1 MSLTLLR
8 VEMVSPFSTPV
19 LQYLQAVHDAP
30 RPVGPTVLDAL
41 PGMVRER
48 TLYRWQ
54 RSLGARLT
62 YFPSLSLAGLGLVH
76 AHLFLEGA
84 SDRWVDLPVVLSAC
98 WVNRGL
104 ERPGLY
110 LHCVIPAGEEAGF
123 ENLVRTLSRD
133 GWCAEYTLVLA
144 SDGWQVVGLTGLDRD
159 GRFRGRTR
167 PKEEFREGVFG
178 VAVDQQGLLRSY
190 PFIVPAVFEAPEE
203 RVSLQEVWRRVHE
216 RLGSVVWR
224 YFPRGTRRW
233 PVNGKRY
240 VRHAMEL
247 VVAAGLFRQN
257 IIRYQPL
264 LNDGLEVFVLLN
276 AANVEELVRS
286 FGTVCPIVDVAP
298 AQDGRVLL
306 RLAGDQAL
314 VYEVLR
320 VAREVV
326 RPVGVWVHDTRHED
340 AALRRVRFQYETLF
354 DPVTGTWRFS
364 ADDILA
370 SLRGKA

>member
-1 MSLTLLR
+1 MLSTLLR

-19 LQYLQAVHDAP
+19 LRYLQAVHDAP

-54 RSLGARLT
+54 RSLGERLT
-62 YFPSLSLAGLGLVH
+62 YFPSLCLSGLGLVH

-84 SDRWVDLPVVLSAC
+84 SDRWLDLPVVLSAC

-110 LHCVIPAGEEAGF
+110 LHCVVPAGEEASF
-123 ENLVRTLSRD
+123 EGLVRALSRD

-144 SDGWQVVGLTGLDRD
+144 SDGWQCVGLAGLDRD
-159 GRFRGRTR
+159 GRVRTR
-167 PKEEFREGVFG
+167 PMSVLREGVFR
-178 VAVDQQGLLRSY
+178 VAVDQRGLLQSY

-203 RVSLQEVWRRVHE
+203 RCSLQEVWRRVHD
-216 RLGSVVWR
+216 RLGSMVWR

-257 IIRYQPL
+257 IIRYRPL
-264 LNDGLEVFVLLN
+264 LDDGLEVFVVLKTEE
-276 AANVEELVRS
+276 VEELVRG
-286 FGTVCPIVDVAP
+286 FGSVCPVVDVAR

-306 RLAGDQAL
+306 RLTGDHDL

-326 RPVGVWVHDTRHED
+326 RPLGVWVHDARHHD

-354 DPVTGTWRFS
+354 DPVTGAWRFS
-364 ADDILA
+364 AADILS

>member
-1 MSLTLLR
+1 
-8 VEMVSPFSTPV
+8 MVSPFSAPV
-19 LQYLQAVHDAP
+19 LRYLQAVHDAP

-54 RSLGARLT
+54 RSLGERLT
-62 YFPSLSLAGLGLVH
+62 YFPSLCLSGLGLVH
-76 AHLFLEGA
+76 AHVFLDGA
-84 SDRWVDLPVVLSAC
+84 TDRWLDLPVVLSAC

-110 LHCVIPAGEEAGF
+110 LHCVVPAGEEAAF
-123 ENLVRTLSRD
+123 EGLVRALSRD

-144 SDGWQVVGLTGLDRD
+144 SDGWQVVGLAGLDRD
-159 GRFRGRTR
+159 GRVRTR
-167 PKEEFREGVFG
+167 PMSVLREGVFR

-203 RVSLQEVWRRVHE
+203 RVSLQEVWRRVHD
-216 RLGSVVWR
+216 RLGPVVWR

-257 IIRYQPL
+257 IIRYLPL
-264 LNDGLEVFVLLN
+264 LDDGLEVFVVLKTED
-276 AANVEELVRS
+276 VEELVRG
-286 FGTVCPIVDVAP
+286 FGSVCPVVDVAR
-298 AQDGRVLL
+298 AQDGRVVL
-306 RLAGDQAL
+306 RLTGGQAL

-326 RPVGVWVHDTRHED
+326 RPLGVWVHDARHED
-340 AALRRVRFQYETLF
+340 ASVRRCRFAYEQLF
-354 DPVTGTWRFS
+354 DPVTGAWRFS

-370 SLRGKA
+370 SLRGKT